1 MADTSSILSTLLSSS
16 AIKGISKTSDT
27 SADEVQRIVANA
39 VPALLQ
45 GANKQATSKS
55 TAEGFAAA
63 LSQHAQDNTSNI
75 ASFMKNVD
83 LDDGLKV
90 LGHLLGSS
98 AKSTTAQISK
108 ASGTTV
114 AKTTSVLSALAP
126 LLMSLLG
133 QQTQSSSGSA
143 QASMAASLLG
153 GLMQNVNVGD
163 VLGSLLGASSSGSS
177 KPSSNASG
185 SLLNGLMGLLK

>member
-1 MADTSSILSTLLSSS
+1 MADTSSILSSLLSSS
-16 AIKGISKTSDT
+16 AIKGISKTSNA

-55 TAEGFAAA
+55 TAENFAAA
-63 LSQHAQDNTSNI
+63 LSQHAQDDTSNI
-75 ASFMKNVD
+75 SSFMKNVD
-83 LDDGLKV
+83 LDDGLKI
-90 LGHLLGSS
+90 LGHLLGTS

-108 ASGTTV
+108 ASGTKV
-114 AKTTSVLSALAP
+114 STTTAVLSALAP

-133 QQTQSSSGSA
+133 QQTQSSSGGA

-153 GLMQNVNVGD
+153 GLMQNVNAGNL
-163 VLGSLLGASSSGSS
+163 LGSLLGVSSGSS
-177 KPSSNASG
+177 KPSSNAAG
-185 SLLNGLMGLLK
+185 SLLGGLMGLLK